1 MKKTLLIVGLLAASS
16 LFGAYSLSA
25 EYLYWQVSPSA
36 TDMAFNYAS
45 IAYGTS
51 QDEAASD
58 YLAIYDSDAT
68 LVKAIGGDGSGY
80 YTDPVYSALAST
92 DYSKFSYWV
101 ELYTYENSELTKVG
115 ISEIKSYS
123 ELLTA
128 GAIYGGISPTGA
140 TPYGFNG
147 FTAVPEPTSAVLLLL
162 GVAGLALRRK
172 GGQKP
177 ATSTRTRAVVA
188 AGAMLA
194 ASPLF
199 AAQNDTLISF
209 STNGPDKYMDGSQVL
224 DGECY
229 ALVWTP
235 SGETFGGFA
244 ADGSLVKSTDKLVLA
259 AGLAKGGCCPMTL
272 FEVDAAVADQYKNGE
287 FAVYLVDTRVK
298 GAAGEVSVGMSGTKI
313 GLVNAA
319 GLATAGGAAN
329 LGKVG
334 VYAEVEPPTITAFKV
349 DGAKVELK
357 VAGMVDT
364 VNYFVVAGESIDKI
378 AQPKDAKAD
387 AEGVFRFDAAPG
399 ESSFKVIGAR
409 KFE

>member
-1 MKKTLLIVGLLAASS
+1 MKKTLIFAMAAFAASS
-16 LFGAYSLSA
+16 LA
-25 EYLYWQVSPSA
+25 
-36 TDMAFNYAS
+36 
-45 IAYGTS
+45 
-51 QDEAASD
+51 
-58 YLAIYDSDAT
+58 
-68 LVKAIGGDGSGY
+68 
-80 YTDPVYSALAST
+80 
-92 DYSKFSYWV
+92 
-101 ELYTYENSELTKVG
+101 
-115 ISEIKSYS
+115 
-123 ELLTA
+123 
-128 GAIYGGISPTGA
+128 
-140 TPYGFNG
+140 
-147 FTAVPEPTSAVLLLL
+147 
-162 GVAGLALRRK
+162 
-172 GGQKP
+172 
-177 ATSTRTRAVVA
+177 
-188 AGAMLA
+188 
-194 ASPLF
+194 F

-209 STNGPDKYMDGSQVL
+209 STQGPDKYMDGSQVM

-244 ADGSLVKSTDKLVLA
+244 ADGSLVKQTDKLVLA

-319 GLATAGGAAN
+319 GLATAGGAAD

-357 VAGMVDT
+357 VAGMADT

-387 AEGVFRFDAAPG
+387 AEGVFRFEAAPS